1 MLELDICLVPLLGL
15 LEFLGLGLFVRCE
28 VFFLLLLIVGLE
40 VLDLLLAVSS
50 LQMIDALAS
59 NAELFAELVLLPLE
73 SLKLQDTDPL
83 RVEIVQ
89 VLRKLNV
96 NLGGR
101 LELLD
106 LLLHLL
112 TLNALLLSLDA
123 LVCTLLLLF
132 GQAAS
137 LLILDLLLADESLGL
152 LLVLLGLL
160 SLESSLLLLRDDV
173 AASENLLVL
182 LLGAFLGTLK
192 SGLLVTLAF
201 GVERRVDI
209 LASDEE
215 RLGKTGKLRSYN
227 LGRGALETLH
237 RAGLNLG
244 GSSTR
249 SRVHSLG
256 R

>member
-1 MLELDICLVPLLGL
+1 M
-15 LEFLGLGLFVRCE
+15 
-28 VFFLLLLIVGLE
+28 
-40 VLDLLLAVSS
+40 
-50 LQMIDALAS
+50 
-59 NAELFAELVLLPLE
+59 FAELVLLPLE

-215 RLGKTGKLRSYN
+215 RLGKTGELRSYN